1 LLEAHRRELTG
12 YCYRMLGSVFE
23 AEDAVQET
31 MLRAWRSY
39 GRFEGRSAL
48 RSWLYRI
55 ATNVCFDMLAAR
67 GKRARPIDMGPA
79 GSVES
84 ELSMLPEVTW
94 IEPIPDSRVM
104 PLEGDPAEIAAARE
118 TIRLAFIAAL
128 QHLPPRQRSVLI
140 LREVLG
146 WRAAEVAEL
155 LETTVQSVNSA
166 LQRAR
171 ATLAAAQTEADS
183 GSPSAADLGEEERE
197 LLERYVAAF
206 ERYEMD
212 SLVALLHEDAVQSM
226 PPYDLW
232 LRGRASIRE
241 WWSGPGAPCEGS
253 RLIPAPAANG
263 LPAFGQYRPSG
274 PGGAHEPW
282 ALQVLDIDRTGI
294 RTFTAFLDVE
304 RLFPLFG
311 LPPAPPART

>member
-1 LLEAHRRELTG
+1 MT
-12 YCYRMLGSVFE
+12 GSVFE

-79 GSVES
+79 GTVES

-104 PLEGDPAEIAAARE
+104 PLDGDPAEIAMARE

-171 ATLAAAQTEADS
+171 ATLAATQTEADS
-183 GSPSAADLGEEERE
+183 GAVSAADLGAQERE

-232 LRGRASIRE
+232 LRGRSHIRA
-241 WWSGPGAPCEGS
+241 WWAGPGAPCKGS
-253 RLIPAPAANG
+253 RLVAAPDANG

-282 ALQVLDIDRTGI
+282 ALQVLELDRDGI

-304 RLFPLFG
+304 RLFPVFG
-311 LPPAPPART
+311 LPPSPPARA